1 MSQKVLENL
10 KNVPKNSGVYSWK
23 DIDGKVIYVG
33 KAKNLF
39 NRMHQYFEGAINSYK
54 THALVQKISD
64 FEIFITRND
73 REALLLEKLLI
84 EKFNPE
90 YNILLLDDKVYPYI
104 KIELKNHS
112 LDISIVRRIKKKN
125 STKTIFFGPFPMGFG
140 AGVIVKLLQREAF
153 YENGLKIST
162 KDSSYWENKF
172 NQIKK
177 IITFQDQ
184 YISELEQKMYQAS
197 DLHQFEIARDIRDS
211 LQFLKKIKQ
220 DQVIELKNFANID
233 VIAYRFQ
240 NHKLSATILFYRHG
254 NLIGKHNLTHE
265 MYIDEL
271 ETLVQFFNN
280 YYTNNQAPDLI
291 ISEQNTLDFNLD
303 EQLSL
308 NFIFPKKGQYKKVL
322 DIAKLNLEE
331 YLKTK
336 SSTEN
341 TYEQKVFQHL
351 EDLKSYTNNKLCTK
365 IVAFDNSNYAN
376 TNPVGVAVTYT
387 NGFKNTQY
395 YRKFNHNLDSSRQ
408 ADVEYMRQSA
418 LKYFENSTQN
428 LIPDLIIADGSFP
441 QVNEIKSVLT
451 ELNIKIPVIGL
462 VKDKYHRTAKII
474 DVNSQL
480 RSIKPQSLKNFLNQ
494 IQIEVDRY
502 AKSVFRNKKKI
513 ASLEG
518 KLQKIKGIGD
528 KIEAKLLNHFKNYYN
543 IYNATLNELKKV
555 VSTDLAEKIF
565 NKEYL
570 KEE

>member
-1 MSQKVLENL
+1 
-10 KNVPKNSGVYSWK
+10 
-23 DIDGKVIYVG
+23 
-33 KAKNLF
+33 
-39 NRMHQYFEGAINSYK
+39 
-54 THALVQKISD
+54 
-64 FEIFITRND
+64 
-73 REALLLEKLLI
+73 
-84 EKFNPE
+84 
-90 YNILLLDDKVYPYI
+90 
-104 KIELKNHS
+104 
-112 LDISIVRRIKKKN
+112 
-125 STKTIFFGPFPMGFG
+125 
-140 AGVIVKLLQREAF
+140 
-153 YENGLKIST
+153 
-162 KDSSYWENKF
+162 
-172 NQIKK
+172 
-177 IITFQDQ
+177 
-184 YISELEQKMYQAS
+184 
-197 DLHQFEIARDIRDS
+197 
-211 LQFLKKIKQ
+211 
-220 DQVIELKNFANID
+220 
-233 VIAYRFQ
+233 
-240 NHKLSATILFYRHG
+240 
-254 NLIGKHNLTHE
+254 

-428 LIPDLIIADGSFP
+428 LIPDLIIADGSFS

-480 RSIKPQSLKNFLNQ
+480 RSIKPQSLKNFLSQ